1 MPVQAKICGLS
12 TLDAAK
18 CARDGGAAFL
28 GFIHFA
34 KSPRHISLEMMRDL
48 MQAIRAEPAAPKLVS
63 VVVDPD
69 DALLTA
75 LRDDVKPD
83 LIQLHGKESPQR
95 AAKIRERFGIPLI
108 KALSVSEAAD
118 ITAAGVYAPHTDYL
132 MFDAKPPKDAA
143 LPGGL
148 GLSFDWTL
156 LHGYAGKKPWFLAG
170 GLTPDNV
177 AEAAEISG
185 ARLVDVSSGVESAP
199 GVKDL
204 SRISAFLHA
213 VKSL

>member
-1 MPVQAKICGLS
+1 MTVAAKICGLS
-12 TLDAAK
+12 TLEAARV
-18 CARDGGAAFL
+18 ARDNGAAFL

-34 KSPRHISLEMMRDL
+34 KSPRHLSLTDMAAL
-48 MQAIRAEPAAPKLVS
+48 MQAVRAEPGAPPLVS

-69 DALLTA
+69 DALVEA
-75 LRDDVKPD
+75 LRTDVKPD
-83 LIQLHGKESPQR
+83 LIQLHGKESPKRTR
-95 AAKIRERFGIPLI
+95 AIANATGIPLI
-108 KALSVSEAAD
+108 KVLGVGEAAD
-118 ITAAGVYAPHTDYL
+118 LVRPDEYVPYTDYL
-132 MFDAKPPKDAA
+132 MFETKPPKDASR
-143 LPGGL
+143 PGGL

-156 LHGYAGKKPWFLAG
+156 MRGFEGSKPWFLAG

-177 AEAAEISG
+177 AEAVRTSG

-204 SRISAFLHA
+204 NRISAFLHA